1 MTGNRSG
8 EKVCW
13 QLDLLPWH
21 REKYKPMNLL
31 LLQRQ
36 RRLRHKVYNIE
47 AEVPLAKSTRDL

>member
-1 MTGNRSG
+1 
-8 EKVCW
+8 VCW
-13 QLDLLPWH
+13 HLDLLPWH

-47 AEVPLAKSTRDL
+47 AEVPLAKSIRDL